1 MSSSPCCKAV
11 TSSFRGRLV
20 AGLFALLVTRMWTVA
35 LGAQVPGDT
44 LRFRVMG
51 YNVENLFDC
60 RHDTLREDTEF
71 LPSGLRHWTYARY
84 RKKLDD
90 VARVI
95 VSCGC
100 GWEPPALVALC
111 EVENEAVLR
120 DLTRR
125 SALRAAGYRY
135 VATDSPD
142 RRGIDVALLYLRSR
156 FRLLS
161 ARSIRLDEAPF
172 REHPTRD
179 ILHVSG
185 SLPGG
190 DTLDIFVCHFPSR
203 SGGTRKSEPRRLLA
217 ARRLAREAD
226 SLLALRRC
234 PQLLVMGDFNDTP
247 SDKSLRLLQEGG
259 RLRHLLDPLPDGL
272 PGSFRPPGS
281 YRYQGRWQLLDHLL
295 VSPSLLA
302 PDSPLRV
309 TAAGI
314 HALPFLLTEDGK
326 HGGLQPFRT
335 YYGVKYQGGYSDHL
349 PVWAEFLAEY

>member
-1 MSSSPCCKAV
+1 MLSFLCCKAV
-11 TSSFRGRLV
+11 TFSFRGRL
-20 AGLFALLVTRMWTVA
+20 AASLLILFVTRMWTVA

-60 RHDTLREDTEF
+60 RHDTLHDDSDF
-71 LPSGLRHWTYARY
+71 LPSAARHWTDARY

-161 ARSIRLDEAPF
+161 ASCIRLNEVPF
-172 REHPTRD
+172 QTHPTRD

-185 SLPGG
+185 CLPGG
-190 DTLDIFVCHFPSR
+190 DTLDVFVCHFPSR
-203 SGGTRKSEPRRLLA
+203 SGGARASEPRRLLA
-217 ARRLAREAD
+217 ARRLARATD
-226 SLLALRRC
+226 SLLSVRRR
-234 PQLLVMGDFNDTP
+234 PQLLVMGDFNDCP
-247 SDKSLRLLQEGG
+247 SDKSLRLLRREG
-259 RLRHLLDPLPDGL
+259 RLRHLLDPLPDTL
-272 PGSFRPPGS
+272 RPPGS
-281 YRYQGRWQLLDHLL
+281 YKYRGRWQLLDHLL
-295 VSPSLLA
+295 VSPLLLDPA
-302 PDSPLRV
+302 SPLRV

-314 HALPFLLTEDGK
+314 HALPFLLSEDRK
-326 HGGLQPFRT
+326 YGGLQPFRT
-335 YYGVKYQGGYSDHL
+335 YYGVRYQGGYSDHL
-349 PVWAEFLAEY
+349 PVWAEFVLEY